1 MTEQAAGLLVS
12 AVRIPD
18 QDKWLHN
25 QRMGL
30 IQINRQL
37 AHAQN
42 SSSEG
47 VFSMKSA
54 SSPVNTFASSYYFHS
69 VCFFWQAA

>member
-1 MTEQAAGLLVS
+1 MTERAAGLLGS

-37 AHAQN
+37 AHAKN
-42 SSSEG
+42 GSFEG
-47 VFSMKSA
+47 VCSMKSA
-54 SSPVNTFASSYYFHS
+54 SSRIDTCVSSYYFNS
-69 VCFFWQAA
+69 VHFGWQAA

>member
-1 MTEQAAGLLVS
+1 MTEQAAGLLGS

-54 SSPVNTFASSYYFHS
+54 SSPVNTCVSSYYFHG
-69 VCFFWQAA
+69 VCFLRQTA